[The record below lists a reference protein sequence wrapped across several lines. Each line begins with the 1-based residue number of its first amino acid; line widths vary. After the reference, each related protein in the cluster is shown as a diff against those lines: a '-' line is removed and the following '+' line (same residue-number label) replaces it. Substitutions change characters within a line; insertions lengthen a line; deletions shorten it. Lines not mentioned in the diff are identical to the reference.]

1 MAASIF
7 QQRKKNELPFYL
19 ILICCE
25 KEYRFC
31 IISKSLLYGMGNG
44 DKLNVFLRALYLYYL
59 RLIEKDYRTISTN
72 FFNLLALIWKCHT
85 IFSKDLLKN
94 KHVIAISSFAFLF
107 NPIYFKS
114 WTLLISFNSISNSF
128 MQSLKK

>member
-44 DKLNVFLRALYLYYL
+44 DKLNVFLRALYLNYL
-59 RLIEKDYRTISTN
+59 RLIEKDYRTFI
-72 FFNLLALIWKCHT
+72 
-85 IFSKDLLKN
+85 
-94 KHVIAISSFAFLF
+94 
-107 NPIYFKS
+107 IYRQCIPDFGIITK
-114 WTLLISFNSISNSF
+114 I
-128 MQSLKK
+128 

>member
-44 DKLNVFLRALYLYYL
+44 DKLNVFLRALYLNYL

-72 FFNLLALIWKCHT
+72 FSIYWQMLNDRIRACISYLLLY
-85 IFSKDLLKN
+85 
-94 KHVIAISSFAFLF
+94 V
-107 NPIYFKS
+107 
-114 WTLLISFNSISNSF
+114 
-128 MQSLKK
+128 

>member
-31 IISKSLLYGMGNG
+31 IISKSLLYGTGNG
-44 DKLNVFLRALYLYYL
+44 DKLNIFLRALYLNYL
-59 RLIEKDYRTISTN
+59 RLIEKDYRTFIIGLICINQTYN
-72 FFNLLALIWKCHT
+72 FFNLLALI
-85 IFSKDLLKN
+85 
-94 KHVIAISSFAFLF
+94 
-107 NPIYFKS
+107 
-114 WTLLISFNSISNSF
+114 
-128 MQSLKK
+128 